1 MEKYAMS
8 IGKHDH
14 WLLSYYRTSE
24 IAGATF
30 FARLAKSIRNP
41 AIQHDLTK
49 HFADE
54 SQHAWYWSE
63 CLAGLNAKPIRV
75 ADAYQSQYFDA
86 IGAPV
91 NLMEVL
97 AITQIFEVRTIH
109 HYSVHSKLPGVHPL
123 IHDTIKKI
131 MGDEGWHLQWV
142 SAALREMEPE
152 YGTDYVRSTLARYTA
167 IDEDIYKT
175 TVAEF
180 EQRTQDLAVA
190 S

>member
-1 MEKYAMS
+1 MS
-8 IGKHDH
+8 ISEHDR
-14 WLLSYYRTSE
+14 WLMSYYRTSE
-24 IAGATF
+24 IAGAMF

-49 HFADE
+49 HFAEE

-63 CLAGLNAKPIRV
+63 CLADLGAKPMRV

-97 AITQIFEVRTIH
+97 AITQVFEKRTIN
-109 HYSVHSKLPGVHPL
+109 HYSRHSKLANVPPAVQK
-123 IHDTIKKI
+123 TIAKI

-142 SAALREMEPE
+142 SAALNEMKPE
-152 YGTDYVRSTLARYTA
+152 YGAELVRDTLARYTRT
-167 IDEDIYKT
+167 DEDIYQT
-175 TVAEF
+175 TLEEVEH
-180 EQRTQDLAVA
+180 RTHQLAIA
-190 S
+190 SES